1 MKKTILTILFIG
13 LISQITIAQRFA
25 YLDTEY
31 ILNKLPNY
39 QSALS
44 KLEGFSKTWQK
55 EIEDKFAEVEKK
67 YKEFQNEKVFLSEEM
82 KKKKEEEIV
91 QLEKD
96 AKDLKK
102 KYFGVDGELFKKR
115 QELVKP
121 IQDQV
126 YNAIKQLA
134 EEGNYSMIFD
144 VASGGATLIF
154 TDPKYDISDDV
165 LKKISF

>member
-1 MKKTILTILFIG
+1 MKTFLTILLIG
-13 LISQITIAQRFA
+13 FFSQVSIAQR
-25 YLDTEY
+25 YGYVDTEY
-31 ILNKLPNY
+31 ILNKLPSY
-39 QSALS
+39 QAALS
-44 KLEGFSKTWQK
+44 KLEGYSKTWQK
-55 EIEDKFAEVEKK
+55 EIEDKFAEVETK
-67 YKEFQNEKVFLSEEM
+67 YKDFQNEKVFLSDEM
-82 KKKKEEEIV
+82 KKKKEDEIV
-91 QLEKD
+91 QLEKT

-134 EEGNYSMIFD
+134 TDGNYSMIFD
-144 VASGGATLIF
+144 VASGATLIY

>member
-1 MKKTILTILFIG
+1 MKKTVLSILLLVFFAH
-13 LISQITIAQRFA
+13 ISVAQRFA
-25 YLDTEY
+25 FVDTDY

-39 QSALS
+39 QNALT

-67 YKEFQNEKVFLSEEM
+67 YKDFQNEKVFLSDEM
-82 KKKKEEEIV
+82 KKKKEDEIIN
-91 QLEKD
+91 LEKV

-102 KYFGVDGELFKKR
+102 KYFGVEGELFKKR
-115 QELVKP
+115 EELIKP

-134 EEGNYSMIFD
+134 TDGNYALIFD
-144 VASGGATLIF
+144 VASGATLVF
-154 TDPKYDISDDV
+154 TDPKYDLSDDV

>member
-1 MKKTILTILFIG
+1 MKKLFLSIFLIG
-13 LISQITIAQRFA
+13 FLAQFATGQRFA
-25 YLDTEY
+25 YVDTEY

-39 QSALS
+39 QNALT

-55 EIEDKFAEVEKK
+55 EVEDKFAEVEKK
-67 YKEFQNEKVFLSEEM
+67 YKEFQNERVFLSDEM
-82 KKKKEEEIV
+82 KKKKEDEIV
-91 QLEKD
+91 QLEKE

-115 QELVKP
+115 EDLIKP

-134 EEGNYSMIFD
+134 TDGNYAMIFD
-144 VASGGATLIF
+144 VASGASLLY

>member
-1 MKKTILTILFIG
+1 MKKLFLSIFLIG
-13 LISQITIAQRFA
+13 LVAQFATAQRFA
-25 YLDTEY
+25 YVDTEY

-39 QSALS
+39 QNALT

-55 EIEDKFAEVEKK
+55 EVEDKFAEVEKK
-67 YKEFQNEKVFLSEEM
+67 YKEFQNERVFLSDEM
-82 KKKKEEEIV
+82 KKKKEDEIV
-91 QLEKD
+91 QLEKE

-115 QELVKP
+115 EDLIKP

-134 EEGNYSMIFD
+134 TDGNYAMIFD
-144 VASGGATLIF
+144 VASGASLLY

>member
-1 MKKTILTILFIG
+1 MKRLILSIIVLG
-13 LISQITIAQRFA
+13 LLSHLAVAQRFA
-25 YLDTEY
+25 YVDSEY

-39 QSALS
+39 QASLS
-44 KLEGFSKTWQK
+44 KLDGFSKAWQK

-67 YKEFQNEKVFLSEEM
+67 YKEFQNEKVFLSDEM
-82 KKKKEEEIV
+82 KKKREDEIV
-91 QLEKD
+91 QLEKE

-102 KYFGVDGELFKKR
+102 RYFGVDGELFKKR
-115 QELVKP
+115 EELIKP

-126 YNAIKQLA
+126 YTAIKQLA
-134 EEGNYSMIFD
+134 DEGNYAMIFD
-144 VASGGATLIF
+144 IAAGASLLY

>member
-1 MKKTILTILFIG
+1 MKTILTILLIG
-13 LISQITIAQRFA
+13 FFSQIAIAQR
-25 YLDTEY
+25 YGYVDTEY
-31 ILNKLPNY
+31 ILNKLPSY
-39 QSALS
+39 QTALS

-55 EIEDKFAEVEKK
+55 EIEDKFAEVETK
-67 YKEFQNEKVFLSEEM
+67 YKDFQNEKVFLSEEM
-82 KKKKEEEIV
+82 KKKKEDDIV
-91 QLEKD
+91 QLEKV

-115 QELVKP
+115 QELIKP

-134 EEGNYSMIFD
+134 TDGNYAMIFD
-144 VASGGATLIF
+144 VASGATLIY
-154 TDPKYDISDDV
+154 TDPKYDISDEV

>member
-1 MKKTILTILFIG
+1 MKTFLTILLIG
-13 LISQITIAQRFA
+13 LFSQIAIAQR
-25 YLDTEY
+25 YGYVDTEY
-31 ILNKLPNY
+31 ILNKLPSY
-39 QSALS
+39 QAALS

-55 EIEDKFAEVEKK
+55 EIEDKFAEVETK
-67 YKEFQNEKVFLSEEM
+67 YKDFQNEKVFLSEEM
-82 KKKKEEEIV
+82 KKKKEDDIV
-91 QLEKD
+91 QLEKV

-115 QELVKP
+115 QELIKP

-134 EEGNYSMIFD
+134 TDGNYTMIFD
-144 VASGGATLIF
+144 VASGATLIY
-154 TDPKYDISDDV
+154 TDPKYDISDEV

>member
-1 MKKTILTILFIG
+1 MKKTVLSIILVIFISH
-13 LISQITIAQRFA
+13 IVIAQRFA
-25 YLDTEY
+25 YVDSEY

-39 QSALS
+39 QAALS
-44 KLEGFSKTWQK
+44 KLDGYSKTWQK

-67 YKEFQNEKVFLSEEM
+67 YKEFQNEKVFLSEDM

-91 QLEKD
+91 QLEKES
-96 AKDLKK
+96 KDLKK
-102 KYFGVDGELFKKR
+102 RYFGVDGELFKKR
-115 QELVKP
+115 EELIKP

-126 YNAIKQLA
+126 YGAIKQIA
-134 EEGNYSMIFD
+134 TDGNYAMIFD
-144 VASGGATLIF
+144 VASGATLLY

>member
-1 MKKTILTILFIG
+1 MKTFLTILLIG
-13 LISQITIAQRFA
+13 FFSQIATAQR
-25 YLDTEY
+25 YGYVDTEY

-39 QSALS
+39 QAALS

-55 EIEDKFAEVEKK
+55 EIEDKFAEVETK
-67 YKEFQNEKVFLSEEM
+67 YKDFQNEKVFLSEDM
-82 KKKKEEEIV
+82 KKKKEDDIV
-91 QLEKD
+91 QLEKE

-115 QELVKP
+115 QELIKP

-134 EEGNYSMIFD
+134 TDGNYAMIFD
-144 VASGGATLIF
+144 VASGATLIY
-154 TDPKYDISDDV
+154 TDSKYDISDEV